1 MGDFLGPGPN
11 IETIRYIDGSICER
25 ITYPDGRVEMRN
37 IPQPPFYASTGD
49 AFVVDPRT
57 WSNTVTDTGR
67 EWRGLSM
74 TDYSDIRRYM
84 ESEEESKVEVIRKES
99 PVSGEHIVACCN
111 EKDLAPENIL
121 KTLSAVKGKLMIDIA
136 PIRIR
141 KIECCMT
148 PQVRKNI
155 VTASKRLKMY
165 GKKRPIIARF
175 DEYGNRLPDEID
187 IGTSRGITLKIIEPE
202 KYGPYYL
209 ELKGLEFS
217 DKDFI
222 YSVDPEDL
230 PF

>member
-1 MGDFLGPGPN
+1 MGDFFEPGPN
-11 IETIRYIDGSICER
+11 IETIRNIDGSVYER
-25 ITYPDGRVEMRN
+25 ITYPDGKVETRH
-37 IPQPPFYASTGD
+37 ILRPPFCASTGD
-49 AFVVDPRT
+49 AFAVDPHI
-57 WSNTVTDTGR
+57 WVNTVTDTGT
-67 EWRGLSM
+67 EWRSLSM
-74 TDYSDIRRYM
+74 TDYSDRRYM
-84 ESEEESKVEVIRKES
+84 ESEEESEVEVIRKES
-99 PVSGEHIVACCN
+99 HNSGEHIVACCN

-121 KTLSAVKGKLMIDIA
+121 KTLSAVKGKLMMDIA
-136 PIRIR
+136 PIHIG

-222 YSVDPEDL
+222 YPVDPEDV

>member
-1 MGDFLGPGPN
+1 MGDFFGPGPN
-11 IETIRYIDGSICER
+11 IETIRNIDGSVYEQ
-25 ITYPDGRVEMRN
+25 ITYPDGKVETRH
-37 IPQPPFYASTGD
+37 ILRPPFCASTGD
-49 AFVVDPRT
+49 AFVVDT
-57 WSNTVTDTGR
+57 HIWVNTVTDTGT
-67 EWRGLSM
+67 EWRSLSM
-74 TDYSDIRRYM
+74 TDYSDRSYM
-84 ESEEESKVEVIRKES
+84 ESEEESEVEVIRKES
-99 PVSGEHIVACCN
+99 HNSGEHIVACCN

-121 KTLSAVKGKLMIDIA
+121 KTLSAVKGKLMMDIA
-136 PIRIR
+136 PIDIG

>member
-1 MGDFLGPGPN
+1 
-11 IETIRYIDGSICER
+11 
-25 ITYPDGRVEMRN
+25 MRN
-37 IPQPPFYASTGD
+37 ILRPPFYASTGD
-49 AFVVDPRT
+49 AVVVDPRIC
-57 WSNTVTDTGR
+57 SNTTTNTGV

-74 TDYSDIRRYM
+74 ADYSDLRRFYM

-99 PVSGEHIVACCN
+99 HDSGEHIVACYN

-141 KIECCMT
+141 KIECYMT

-209 ELKGLEFS
+209 ELKGLESPDNNFV
-217 DKDFI
+217 

>member
-1 MGDFLGPGPN
+1 MGDFFGPGPN
-11 IETIRYIDGSICER
+11 IETIRNLDGSVYER
-25 ITYPDGRVEMRN
+25 ITYPDGRVEARN
-37 IPQPPFYASTGD
+37 ILRPPFCASTGD
-49 AFVVDPRT
+49 AFAVDPRI
-57 WSNTVTDTGR
+57 WSNTVTDAGA

-74 TDYSDIRRYM
+74 ADYSDLRRYM
-84 ESEEESKVEVIRKES
+84 ESEEERKVEVIRKES
-99 PVSGEHIVACCN
+99 HNSGEHIVACCN

-121 KTLSAVKGKLMIDIA
+121 KTLSAVKGKLMIAIA
-136 PIRIR
+136 PIHIR

-209 ELKGLEFS
+209 ELKGLEFPDDS
-217 DKDFI
+217 FM
-222 YSVDPEDL
+222 YSVDPEDI